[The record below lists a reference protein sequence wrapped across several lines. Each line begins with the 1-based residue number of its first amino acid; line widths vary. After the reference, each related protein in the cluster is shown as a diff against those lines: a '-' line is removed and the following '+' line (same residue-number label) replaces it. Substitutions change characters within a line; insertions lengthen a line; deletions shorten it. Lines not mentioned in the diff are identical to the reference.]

1 MAERSKNWENE
12 RYLYEK
18 LKQTQIF
25 RQWKKAQFDCQVGKC
40 AWCEKPMQYR
50 YTETDHV
57 KPLYYGGNSEA
68 KNLVLCHHKC
78 NKEKSTSVVHERP
91 EWIKKNGFD
100 EAITKKYHEL
110 ALSISQED
118 NNKFNSLK
126 TSNDELALNISQEN
140 SIEPDTLE
148 NNIKPNCLKTS
159 NRSKVPILIG
169 LFLLVL
175 FITFP
180 SLLINTR
187 SSIINTRDTT
197 STTQNQNS
205 TIEEENKKRKDIAQ
219 SILEAYTKYYEYW
232 VLEKGY
238 DLPPDADECTT
249 WNGCNLSF
257 PLGTAETPEG
267 YTYSINSLDDGLI
280 LSQTGQSPHASTNN
294 VALYKKAR
302 CNSNNTVVGGIEDK
316 NAASIIQLSNGE
328 YYCIQN

>member
-1 MAERSKNWENE
+1 MTERSKNWENE

-25 RQWKKAQFDCQVGKC
+25 RQWKKAQFDYQVGKC
-40 AWCEKPMQYR
+40 AWCKKPMQYR

-78 NKEKSTSVVHERP
+78 NKKKSTSVVHKRP
-91 EWIKKNGFD
+91 EWIKKNEYD
-100 EAITKKYHEL
+100 EVVTNKYHEL

-118 NNKFNSLK
+118 IIEPNTLENIIKPSSLK
-126 TSNDELALNISQEN
+126 TSNG
-140 SIEPDTLE
+140 P
-148 NNIKPNCLKTS
+148 
-159 NRSKVPILIG
+159 KVLLLIG
-169 LFLLVL
+169 PFLLVL
-175 FITFP
+175 FITLP

-187 SSIINTRDTT
+187 SSIKNTRDTT
-197 STTQNQNS
+197 STTQNQNN
-205 TIEEENKKRKDIAQ
+205 TTEEENKKRKDLAQ
-219 SILEAYTKYYEYW
+219 SILDAYIKYYEYW

-249 WNGCNLSF
+249 WNGCSLSF

-267 YTYSINSLDDGLI
+267 YTYSINSLNDGLI
-280 LSQTGQSPHASTNN
+280 LPQTGQSPHASTNN
-294 VALYKKAR
+294 AALYKKAR
-302 CNSNNTVVGGIEDK
+302 CNSNGSVVGGIEDK
-316 NAASIIQLSNGE
+316 NAASVIQLANGE